1 MPGQRARDFAAH
13 VQAVDFGV
21 FDDGAAALEV
31 RNHGSLRSR
40 NVSRSAG
47 RITAAGI
54 AVALPQRRPQLAH
67 LTGWNTQHPL
77 MEMA

>member
-13 VQAVDFGV
+13 IQAMDFGT
-21 FDDGAAALEV
+21 FDDGPAALEV
-31 RNHGSLRSR
+31 RHHGSLRSR

-54 AVALPQRRPQLAH
+54 AVALPQRRAQLAH

-77 MEMA
+77 LEMA

>member
-1 MPGQRARDFAAH
+1 
-13 VQAVDFGV
+13 
-21 FDDGAAALEV
+21 LEV

-40 NVSRSAG
+40 NVFRSA
-47 RITAAGI
+47 RPITTAGI